1 MSNRIELCMQNTSTR
16 IQTLN
21 HHTFCDKSCSDK
33 SSSKMGYVLL
43 ILTVLDWGKALFI
56 ATWQESFT
64 NANVVATLHVFWNQ
78 IAIVLQL
85 LRVCDKVW
93 YCEFFFERQM
103 LSMSLIK
110 LVLRLLYQIVLC
122 THMLSTCCDQKLL
135 FHP

>member
-16 IQTLN
+16 ILLQTLN
-21 HHTFCDKSCSDK
+21 YHTFCDKSCFDK
-33 SSSKMGYVLL
+33 SSSKMGHVLL

-64 NANVVATLHVFWNQ
+64 NANVVATLHVFWDQ

-93 YCEFFFERQM
+93 FCDFFFEIQM

-110 LVLRLLYQIVLC
+110 LVLRALC
-122 THMLSTCCDQKLL
+122 AHMLSTSCDQKLL